1 MIIQVLIGGLMLGGI
16 YALIAL
22 GYSLIYKASGLL
34 TFVQGEFFMLGAFLG
49 LTFYEFWKIPF
60 MVSFFIVTI
69 IMFFFGFM
77 IEKIIITPML
87 EKKAKKI
94 YIVLATIGLSIT
106 LRNVAM
112 LIWGSTN
119 LYFPPIFNVGILDIH
134 GYKVAPEALLIIV
147 ISLFTMSALHFFM
160 NRTSLGIS
168 MKAAAQNELAAK
180 ALGINVSFTRGITWG
195 LSAALSSIGGILF
208 APMFSAY
215 VTMGVFPGLMGFASA
230 IVGGYGNM
238 YGAMIGGLLMG
249 FIQTFSGAF
258 ISSLFKNFI
267 GFVILI
273 LVLFIKPS
281 GILNEEA
288 VED

>member
-16 YALIAL
+16 YTLIAL

-49 LTFYEFWKIPF
+49 LTFYSFWKIPF
-60 MVSFFIVTI
+60 IISFFLVIIV
-69 IMFFFGFM
+69 MFFLGFI

-94 YIVLATIGLSIT
+94 YIVLVTIALSIIF
-106 LRNVAM
+106 RNIAM

-119 LYFPPIFNVGILDIH
+119 LYFPPIFNIQILDIH
-134 GYKVAPEALLIIV
+134 GYKIAPEALLTIA
-147 ISLFTMSALHFFM
+147 ISLFSMIALHFFM
-160 NRTSLGIS
+160 NRTDLGTA
-168 MKAAAQNELAAK
+168 MRAAAQNQLAAK
-180 ALGINVSFTRGITWG
+180 ALGINVSLTRGVTWG
-195 LSAALSSIGGILF
+195 LSAALSSIGGMLF

-215 VTMGVFPGLMGFASA
+215 TSMGIIPGLMGFACA
-230 IVGGYGNM
+230 IIGGYGNM

-249 FIQTFSGAF
+249 LIQIISGAF
-258 ISSLFKNFI
+258 ISSIYKNFI
-267 GFVILI
+267 AFSILI

-288 VED
+288 LED